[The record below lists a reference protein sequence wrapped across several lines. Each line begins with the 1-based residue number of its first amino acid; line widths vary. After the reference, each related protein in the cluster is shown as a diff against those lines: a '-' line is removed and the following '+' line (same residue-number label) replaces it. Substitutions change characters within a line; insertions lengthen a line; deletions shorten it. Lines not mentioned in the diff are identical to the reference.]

1 MQPGSAEMTVPFVVD
16 TLARERTVW
25 VRECTDSMAPLVR
38 AGDRLHL
45 AAADR
50 RDIRPGALVAFRSG
64 GILVV
69 HRVLAVT
76 TAGLITKGDAL
87 ERRDPPV
94 PWDAVVARVIAVAHD
109 DRISAL
115 ADFPCTALAR
125 AFAALSRTAEMITPS
140 RPGIWWRRPAWRLAR
155 VPFYVVARLTR

>member
-1 MQPGSAEMTVPFVVD
+1 MQPGSVEMTVPFVVD

-25 VRECTDSMAPLVR
+25 VRESTDSMAPLVR

-64 GILVV
+64 GLLVV
-69 HRVLAVT
+69 HRVLSFTA
-76 TAGLITKGDAL
+76 AGLVTKGDAL

-115 ADFPCTALAR
+115 ADFPWTVLAR
-125 AFAALSRTAEMITPS
+125 VFAALSRTAEMVTPS
-140 RPGIWWRRPAWRLAR
+140 RPGTWWRRAAWALAR
-155 VPFYVVARLTR
+155 APFHVLART